1 METECEKTSKKLQFS
16 FVKKSLG
23 QKINSKLKPL
33 LGEFVAI

>member
-23 QKINSKLKPL
+23 QKINSKPL
-33 LGEFVAI
+33 LGEFAAI